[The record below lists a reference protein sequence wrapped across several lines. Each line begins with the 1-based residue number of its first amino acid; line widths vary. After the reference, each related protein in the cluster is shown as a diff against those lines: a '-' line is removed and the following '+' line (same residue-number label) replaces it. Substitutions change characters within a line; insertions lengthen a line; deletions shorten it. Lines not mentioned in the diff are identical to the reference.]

1 MAESIRSGDLKL
13 VGPPTDIPGVFHGP
27 LYYYFLA
34 PFKSLES
41 AVLAVILV
49 NLLSVIPFYLLAK
62 DLFKSK
68 FWALTAAVFFLVS
81 FEATQYA
88 RWLSN
93 PTLVVPAFSLYLLG
107 LYRKNFIL
115 TAVGM
120 GVAIQA
126 QLFMLYLLPVTAIY
140 FVFNKPKNLIIG
152 SFIFL
157 MFMSTFVLAELK
169 FDFQGVKNLGKFFT
183 EHNQSFNI
191 VTRINNYSESIA
203 RVLQNNL

>member
-1 MAESIRSGDLKL
+1 MAESIRGGDLKL

-34 PFKSLES
+34 PFKTRET
-41 AVLAVILV
+41 AVLAAILV

-68 FWALTAAVFFLVS
+68 FWAPMAAVFFLVS

-93 PTLVVPAFSLYLLG
+93 PTLVIPAFSLYLLG

-120 GVAIQA
+120 GIAIQA
-126 QLFMLYLLPVTAIY
+126 QLFMLYLLPVTTIY
-140 FVFNKPKNLIIG
+140 FIFNKPKNLIIG

-169 FDFQGVKNLGKFFT
+169 FDFQGINGLLKFFG
-183 EHNQSFNI
+183 EHSTGLNFFER
-191 VTRINNYSESIA
+191 VGNYLTSLYK
-203 RVLQNNL
+203 VFQNNL